1 MVMKRYS
8 IQKVLGPSFRR
19 LLASVSL
26 LMMMCVP
33 AHAAEVR
40 VAVAANF
47 AQAMKEIAAEFQKET
62 GHVVSL
68 SQGASG
74 KFYAQISNG
83 APFDIFLSADDET
96 PAKLLKEGK
105 AVAGTAS
112 TYAIGRLVLWS
123 PNAKLVDQGGAVLKG
138 DGFRFI
144 AIANAKVAP
153 YGRAAVQVMQKLGVL
168 SKIEPRVVQGE
179 SIAQTYQF
187 VSSGNAQLG
196 FVALSQ
202 VWDGSRITPGS
213 GWIVPEA
220 MHEPL
225 RQDAVLLNPGRD
237 APAARALLS
246 YLSSDKS
253 KKIIERY
260 GYRLP

>member
-1 MVMKRYS
+1 MTKTMTKTKTMIARKLVAYA
-8 IQKVLGPSFRR
+8 VPL
-19 LLASVSL
+19 LLATS
-26 LMMMCVP
+26 
-33 AHAAEVR
+33 AQAAEIR

-47 AQAMKEIAAEFQKET
+47 AQPMKDIAAEFEKET
-62 GHVVSL
+62 GHKVSL
-68 SQGASG
+68 TQGATG

-83 APFDIFLSADDET
+83 APFELFLSADDET
-96 PAKLLKEGK
+96 PARLVKEGK
-105 AVAGTAS
+105 AVADSGF
-112 TYAIGRLVLWS
+112 TYAIGRLALWS
-123 PNAKLVDQGGAVLKG
+123 PEVKRVDQGGAVLKT
-138 DGFRFI
+138 DSFRFL

-153 YGRAAVQVMQKLGVL
+153 YGRAAVQTMQKLGVL

-202 VWDGSRITPGS
+202 VWESGKLRSGSA
-213 GWIVPEA
+213 WVVPED

-225 RQDAVLLNPGRD
+225 RQDGVLLNPGKD

-246 YLSSDKS
+246 YLKSDQA

-260 GYRLP
+260 GYRIP